1 MDKLKAWVKLLRVR
15 HYVKNILIFFPL
27 FFSKRLYSAHLMSV
41 LAGSMVFSFVSSIVY
56 MINDINDVEK
66 DRAHPV
72 KCKRPLPAGD
82 LEIREAKAAIVGLGI
97 LCAALLYLFHLD
109 RLVVS
114 IVGIYLLINIVYSK
128 YAKNIP
134 IVDVLLLAV
143 GYLIR
148 VFYGAELAGVKV
160 SEWMYFTVLFGSL
173 FMGLGKRR
181 GEVRCIGSGQSR
193 KVLEFYNEQFLDKNM
208 YMSLAVTIV
217 FYALW
222 CVSEEVAS
230 MYPQMIWTTI
240 LVYAI
245 CMKYTLIL
253 EKGSD
258 GDPVSVL
265 FEDKILL
272 GMVCILVAVILWIM
286 YV

>member
-1 MDKLKAWVKLLRVR
+1 MDKIKAWLKLLRVR
-15 HYVKNILIFFPL
+15 HYIKNAFIFFPL
-27 FFSKRLYSAHLMSV
+27 FFSGRFYTVHMDLV
-41 LAGSMVFSFVSSIVY
+41 LAGSIVFSFVSSIVY
-56 MINDINDVEK
+56 VVNDINDIEK
-66 DRAHPV
+66 DRVHPV
-72 KCKRPLPAGD
+72 KCSRPLPAGD
-82 LEIREAKAAIVGLGI
+82 LSIREAKAAIAVLFILTGI
-97 LCAALLYLFHLD
+97 LFCLFHLD
-109 RLVVS
+109 LLS
-114 IVGIYLLINIVYSK
+114 LCIVLGYLLLNLFYSK

-134 IVDVLLLAV
+134 VVDVLILAS
-143 GYLIR
+143 GYLLR

-160 SEWMYFTVLFGSL
+160 SEWMYFTVLFGAL

-181 GEVRCIGSGQSR
+181 GETRCIDGGHSR
-193 KVLEFYNEQFLDKNM
+193 KVLQYYNEQFLDKNM
-208 YMSLAVTIV
+208 YLSLAVTIV

-222 CVSEEVAS
+222 CVSEEVSS

-265 FEDKILL
+265 FADKVLL
-272 GMVCILVAVILWIM
+272 GMVAGFAVIILWMM
-286 YV
+286 YG

>member
-1 MDKLKAWVKLLRVR
+1 MDKLKAWAKLLRIR

-27 FFSKRLYSAHLMSV
+27 FFSKRLYTAHLTDV
-41 LAGSMVFSFVSSIVY
+41 LAGSIVFSLVSSIVY
-56 MINDINDVEK
+56 IINDMNDIEK
-66 DRAHPV
+66 DMAHPV

-82 LEIREAKAAIVGLGI
+82 LEIWEAKAAIAGLGI
-97 LCAALLYLFHLD
+97 LIAVLFYLFHLD
-109 RLVVS
+109 RS
-114 IVGIYLLINIVYSK
+114 AYIVGIYLLINIVYSI

-134 IVDVLLLAV
+134 IVDILLLAV

-148 VFYGAELAGVKV
+148 VFYGAELAEVEV
-160 SEWMYFTVLFGSL
+160 SEWMYFTVLFGAL

-181 GEVRCIGSGQSR
+181 GEVRCISNGHSR

-230 MYPQMIWTTI
+230 VYPQMIWTTI

-265 FEDKILL
+265 FADKILL
-272 GMVCILVAVILWIM
+272 GMVCILAIMILGIM